1 MSESKQETIDQLL
14 EEIRN
19 LKEKLSNNNLN
30 RKDVVLGLIKDGFDT
45 ADKIADELGITKKNV
60 ASILTGLRNDG
71 HHIHTIKINKENILT
86 IFTEEQMRM
95 FNK

>member
-1 MSESKQETIDQLL
+1 MNEKTEIELL
-14 EEIRN
+14 KEEIAI

-45 ADKIADELGITKKNV
+45 SDAIADELGITKKNV

-71 HHIHTIKINKENILT
+71 HHIHTIKVNKQNILT
-86 IFTEEQMRM
+86 IFSDEQMKM